1 MLDYLFFNQSI
12 ADKFIDFLD
21 KNELEW
27 TQEREKIQNALVLKT
42 SDDLEDN
49 LWDALDEFYDTLSL
63 EDAKLSDTNTS
74 DNNSIEAAGVYI
86 QLHNGKQTIAQVDP
100 LVMNRILDVISMEEF
115 NDFIEA
121 IVCSVEKPKD
131 DAICQKTLL

>member
-21 KNELEW
+21 RNELEW

-42 SDDLEDN
+42 SDDIEDN

-74 DNNSIEAAGVYI
+74 DNDSIEAAGVYI

-100 LVMNRILDVISMEEF
+100 LVMNRILDVISLEEF

-121 IVCSVEKPKD
+121 IVCSVEKPND
-131 DAICQKTLL
+131 SAICKETLL